1 MINVRRATVDD
12 AAELVRLRGILFG
25 LPDGSNDGNWREAS
39 QRILLRRLAEPS
51 PTMAGF
57 VVDQP
62 LEPVSDR
69 PAIMNPS
76 SAETARWVRA
86 VASSG
91 NRLAAGAVGIVEERL
106 GGPGNPHGLVG
117 YMFNV
122 ATDPAH
128 RRHGY
133 ARACTAA
140 LLEWFTTEGAN
151 TVDLRAT
158 ATAEP
163 LYASQGFVRTADPAM
178 RLVRPPQ

>member
-1 MINVRRATVDD
+1 MTNVRRATAED
-12 AAELVRLRGILFG
+12 APELVRLRGVLFG
-25 LPDGSNDGNWREAS
+25 LPDDSDQDGWREAS
-39 QRILLRRLAEPS
+39 RLILVRRLTAPS

-57 VVDQP
+57 VVDQSP
-62 LEPVSDR
+62 D
-69 PAIMNPS
+69 
-76 SAETARWVRA
+76 TT
-86 VASSG
+86 G
-91 NRLAAGAVGIVEERL
+91 RLAASAVGIVEERL

-140 LLEWFTTEGAN
+140 LLAWFTAEGAY

-158 ATAEP
+158 PDAEP
-163 LYASQGFVRTADPAM
+163 LYTSQGFARTADPAM
-178 RLVRPPQ
+178 RLTLPRS